1 MAMELNIYKVKMNGF
16 AEGNFEN
23 GLIDGKGKIILNN
36 ITMFDGAFRKGIR
49 DGFST
54 QKDEKANLLYQ
65 GYFKNNNYE
74 GEGTLYNI
82 KDNFIYKGFFKN
94 GIMEGKGKLFLKS
107 NYSLI
112 YDGEWKNGLTSDKNI
127 NMKLKKDDDDFS
139 LFWFFGLGIGAFSL
153 LSYLFN

>member
-1 MAMELNIYKVKMNGF
+1 
-16 AEGNFEN
+16 
-23 GLIDGKGKIILNN
+23 
-36 ITMFDGAFRKGIR
+36 
-49 DGFST
+49 
-54 QKDEKANLLYQ
+54 
-65 GYFKNNNYE
+65 
-74 GEGTLYNI
+74 
-82 KDNFIYKGFFKN
+82 
-94 GIMEGKGKLFLKS
+94 MEGKGKLFLKS